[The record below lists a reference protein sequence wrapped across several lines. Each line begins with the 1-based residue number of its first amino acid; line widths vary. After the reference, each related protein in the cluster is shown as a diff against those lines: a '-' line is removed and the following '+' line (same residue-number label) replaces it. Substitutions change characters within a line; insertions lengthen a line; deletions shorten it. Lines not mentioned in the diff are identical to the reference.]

1 MESDRANQPPL
12 EAVNPS
18 QVIIP
23 TEILLGLVTAPLLLG
38 ILCGKATLE
47 LMQSVGEASE
57 EVFRGDRLP
66 GINIPDR
73 PH

>member
-1 MESDRANQPPL
+1 MQSDQPNQPPL
-12 EAVNPS
+12 EASNPS

-23 TEILLGLVTAPLLLG
+23 SEILLGLVTAPLLLG

-47 LMQSVGEASE
+47 FMQSVGEASE

-66 GINIPDR
+66 AIKIPDS
-73 PH
+73 PQ